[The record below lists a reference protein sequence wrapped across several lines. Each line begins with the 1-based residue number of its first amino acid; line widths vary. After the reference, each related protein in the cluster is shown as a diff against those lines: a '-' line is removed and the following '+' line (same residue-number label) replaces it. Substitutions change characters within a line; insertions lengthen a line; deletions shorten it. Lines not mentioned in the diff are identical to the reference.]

1 MSLFPENLKQVR
13 QHATRAKQD
22 LLPENWKAA
31 NFAALSRVA
40 GQLLRDKATGCD
52 LLVRESFLT
61 AVFFGSWTRN
71 TLTMLCLSVL
81 ASPDKEIA
89 LPEDVAEKA
98 QRLKVALESQSGLA
112 LAEDASFLT
121 VMAFALVSY
130 AHATAAI
137 QGKTFVPS
145 LAAPSLKA
153 LDAAICRQKQRKEL
167 SRRDLRMIVGALE
180 RLKSLHEGL
189 LALSG
194 FVNERASG
202 IISG

>member
-1 MSLFPENLKQVR
+1 MLFPETLKQVR
-13 QHATRAKQD
+13 PYARQSKEVLHSER
-22 LLPENWKAA
+22 WKTA
-31 NFAALSRVA
+31 NFADLARVA
-40 GQLLRDKATGCD
+40 GQLDREKAAGCD
-52 LLVRESFLT
+52 LIVRECFLT
-61 AVFFGSWTRN
+61 AAHFGSWTRN
-71 TLTMLCLSVL
+71 TLTLLCLQALS
-81 ASPDKEIA
+81 KEPEAIK
-89 LPEDVAEKA
+89 LPEDAVEKA
-98 QRLKVALESQSGLA
+98 QHLKAAWERQSGLE
-112 LAEDASFLT
+112 LARGMSFLS

-137 QGKTFVPS
+137 QSGTFVPS

-167 SRRDLRMIVGALE
+167 SRRNLRMIVGALE

-194 FVNERASG
+194 SVDERAGG